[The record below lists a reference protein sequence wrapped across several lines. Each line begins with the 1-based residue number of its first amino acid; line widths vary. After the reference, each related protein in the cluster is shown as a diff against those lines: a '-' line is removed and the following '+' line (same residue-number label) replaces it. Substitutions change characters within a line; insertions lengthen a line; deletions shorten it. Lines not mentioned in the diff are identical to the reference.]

1 MPEEIKDN
9 GKLTDEQLLAISDI
23 DIQDTKKYC
32 DEDRNHRDELL
43 NKQRIKRFNE
53 APETFIEISE
63 LICAAIRNPKSPLGI
78 SIWIG
83 NAKRSEI
90 DIAEIELV
98 HRVSLARR
106 QMDITSEML
115 KQGKI
120 EPVKHGMFD
129 FARKR
134 K

>member
-90 DIAEIELV
+90 DVGWSELS
-98 HRVSLARR
+98 HRISLCLR
-106 QMDITSEML
+106 QMDMASEIM

-120 EPVKHGMFD
+120 VLAKHGMF
-129 FARKR
+129 ARKR
-134 K
+134 R